1 MIKQLFFFLTLIL
14 LLYGCPLDECLD
26 FRQLPYEGTFSI
38 LPLRPV
44 YKVGDTIT
52 YKSVAAIRDMFPDG
66 EPFNYKSSSSIYVE
80 RIDSTDTTPASNF
93 QTTLVVGHQTPLTHQ
108 DSIYNLPR
116 YIALFIFNQ
125 QPDSI
130 KAIIKIKLL
139 KPGVYL
145 LRDHFVKVD
154 NYSARGCDQNT
165 GYTITREG
173 KSNYS
178 LYESYKPSDP
188 ATRDTLYS
196 FYFKVEK

>member
-1 MIKQLFFFLTLIL
+1 M
-14 LLYGCPLDECLD
+14 
-26 FRQLPYEGTFSI
+26 
-38 LPLRPV
+38 

-52 YKSVAAIRDMFPDG
+52 FSSVAAIKDMYPDG
-66 EPFNYKSSSSIYVE
+66 EPFNYKSSSSIYIE

-108 DSIYNLPR
+108 DSIYNLPK
-116 YIALFIFNQ
+116 YIAFFIFNQ

-130 KAIIKIKLL
+130 KAVIKIKLL
-139 KPGVYL
+139 KPGIFF
-145 LRDHFVKVD
+145 LRDYSVAVK

-165 GYTITREG
+165 GYTIMREG
-173 KSNYS
+173 KSNYT